1 MSHLLSN
8 PLDFPLNSSRLIEAS
23 AGTGKTYTI
32 AALYVRLV
40 IGHGVQ
46 NEEDNGEENT
56 SFGRELVPKNI
67 LVMTFTKAATEEL
80 SDRIRARLAEAAAY
94 FRDPDAVEGDQFLAS
109 LRDDCVTQKQNLMH
123 LARLLDLASQSMD
136 EAAVK
141 TIHGWCQSMLKE
153 HAFASGSLF
162 SQNVETENEE
172 LRLQAAEDYFR
183 RFIYPADAELS
194 ARLLEDFKSPEAL
207 LGLTYSLSK
216 SAKAPVSG
224 DLHALLSDAENA
236 HKARMAA
243 IKQEVAPIVQDL
255 VDKTSQ
261 AKGAATK
268 LKQFQKFADWCA
280 DPDMVEPD
288 ATAANWKNIGAD
300 ELQKFAEAKL
310 GGMADNWAILGQ
322 LQERIKQSKVQ
333 QQEELAKVKQ
343 HAAFWVSRRFAEL
356 QNQRAEMGH
365 DDMLTRLRDA
375 LKGPSGEALAAAIRK
390 QYPIAMVDEFQDTDP
405 VQYEIFNRIY
415 HLAEPHEGTGIFLI
429 GDPKQAIYSFRNAD
443 IHTYLKARRDT
454 EGRHY
459 NLAKNFRSSQ
469 AMVDGVNALFERAEN
484 LPRGAFLFKTEQTN
498 ELPFNRVEANGLKK
512 AFKHCLLSSNLKT
525 APALLW
531 SVSGEEKRNKDTF
544 FRAAANHHANLI
556 ASLLNDP
563 QAGYY
568 NEDDNLEQRVKTSDI
583 AVLVNNFSEANAIK
597 KALSDRGLKSVYLSD
612 RESVFAQRVAK
623 DLLTLV
629 SACAEPR
636 DPSLIRSAL
645 ATQLLGLPLAELEHI
660 HSNEQEWE
668 RRVEQFLSYHDQWQ
682 RQGVLA
688 MLHNLLHEYQ
698 VPAKLLADTIQGERQ
713 LSDVLHLAELLQQQS
728 MVLDGIPALVN
739 HFAEQVNE
747 RHGFGSNSR
756 TQSDEQQLRLESDAE
771 LIKIITIHKSKGLQY
786 PLVFMPFVAYT
797 QAEAYRIRPP
807 AVYHDENGELQVL
820 WSKDDDNK
828 QRLSDE
834 ILAEDLRK
842 MYVAVTRAQYATFIA
857 LETVKE
863 HRNNPLF
870 YLLNGGES
878 LANEFYNEVS
888 ERWQQTPHTQLT
900 RLESDEPLVRALE
913 QEQTLPKLTPRHM
926 PPGRKL
932 ERWWV
937 ASYSALQYSGSTQSG
952 ASTTSVP
959 APQSPDEMNLLD
971 ERDDEDETQIAS
983 AAEPSPDSIH
993 HLPKGAG
1000 PGTFLHN
1007 LLEESANIGF
1017 AQVADDAAERTA
1029 LVQRFC
1035 VSPFWQE
1042 HETSIDHWLNAYLH
1056 NEFPINRQG
1065 DTINLQALKQYKAEP
1080 EFWFGASEVHAQKL
1094 DAVVREHILPGH
1106 DRPALE
1112 PNVLNGMLKGFI
1124 DLVFEHNGQY
1134 YVADYKS
1141 NWLGEDDHA
1150 YTGQAMREKILHSRY
1165 DLQYVIYTLALHRL
1179 LKARLGEAY
1188 DYDTHVGGAVYLFLR
1203 GHRAETGGAFCDR
1216 PSRALIEQLDELF
1229 AGKNLSDKEPT

>member
-1 MSHLLSN
+1 MSQSTTHTLEN

-40 IGHGVQ
+40 IGHGTQ
-46 NEEDNGEENT
+46 DTAFE
-56 SFGRELVPKNI
+56 RELVPKNI

-94 FRDPDAVEGDQFLAS
+94 FRDPNAVDSDPFLAS
-109 LRDDCVTQKQNLMH
+109 LREDCVAKEQNLKH

-162 SQNVETENEE
+162 SQDVETDNEE

-183 RFIYPADAELS
+183 RFIYPADVELS
-194 ARLLEDFKSPEAL
+194 EKLLEDFTSPEAL

-216 SAKAPVSG
+216 SGQAPVEG
-224 DLHALLSDAENA
+224 DLQSLLSGAESG
-236 HKARMAA
+236 HKQRIAA
-243 IKQEVAPIVQDL
+243 IKQEVSPIFNEL
-255 VDKTSQ
+255 IDKTSQ
-261 AKGAATK
+261 VKGTATK

-280 DPDMVEPD
+280 DAELVEPD
-288 ATAANWKNIGAD
+288 ATAANWKNISAD

-310 GGMADNWAILGQ
+310 GGMPDSWNVLGQ
-322 LQERIKQSKVQ
+322 LQERLKQSKFQ
-333 QQEELAKVKQ
+333 QTQELAKVKQ
-343 HAAFWVSRRFAEL
+343 HATFWVNKRFAEL

-415 HLAEPHEGTGIFLI
+415 NLAEPHTGTGIFLI

-443 IHTYLKARRDT
+443 IFTYLKARRDT

-469 AMVDGVNALFERAEN
+469 AMVDSVNTLFERAEE
-484 LPRGAFLFKTEQTN
+484 LPRGAFLFKTEDDNQ
-498 ELPFNRVEANGLKK
+498 LPFNRVAANGLKRT
-512 AFKHCLLSSNLKT
+512 FKHCLLSSNVKA

-531 SVSGEEKRNKDTF
+531 SVSSEEKRNKDTV

-568 NEDDNLEQRVKTSDI
+568 NEDDVLEQRVKTSDI

-623 DLLTLV
+623 DLLALV

-645 ATQLLGLPLAELEHI
+645 ATRLLGLPFAELEHI
-660 HSNEQEWE
+660 HSNEQAWE
-668 RRVEQFLSYHDQWQ
+668 ARVEQFLSYHDQWL

-688 MLHNLLHEYQ
+688 MLHNVLHDHQ
-698 VPAKLLADTIQGERQ
+698 VPATLLDDRIHGERQ
-713 LSDVLHLAELLQQQS
+713 LSDVLHIAELLQQQS
-728 MVLDGIPALVN
+728 LVLDGIPALVN

-747 RHGFGSNSR
+747 RQGFDSNSR
-756 TQSDEQQLRLESDAE
+756 TQSDEQQLRLESDDE

-797 QAEAYRIRPP
+797 QSETYRIKPP
-807 AVYHDENGELQVL
+807 AVYHDEKGELQVL

-857 LETVKE
+857 LEAMSE

-870 YLLNGGES
+870 YLLNGGEALS
-878 LANEFYNEVS
+878 DELYKVVN
-888 ERWQQTPHTQLT
+888 ERWQQSAHTQVT
-900 RLESDEPLVRALE
+900 RLEDDEPLVRALE
-913 QEQTLPKLTPRHM
+913 QEQQAPKLTPKTM
-926 PPGRKL
+926 PAGRKL

-937 ASYSALQYSGSTQSG
+937 ASYSALKYEG
-952 ASTTSVP
+952 AVTKSAQ

-971 ERDDEDETQIAS
+971 ERDDENEQVAS
-983 AAEPSPDSIH
+983 VAEPSADSIH

-1007 LLEESANIGF
+1007 LLEESANRGF
-1017 AQVADDAAERTA
+1017 EVIAHDTSERTE

-1035 VSPFWQE
+1035 VSPLWQE
-1042 HETSIDHWLNAYLH
+1042 HEQSIAQWLNAYLQT
-1056 NEFPINRQG
+1056 EFALNANG
-1065 DTINLQALKQYKAEP
+1065 DKISLSQLQQYKAEP
-1080 EFWFGASEVHAQKL
+1080 EFWFGASGVNAQRL
-1094 DAVVREHILPGH
+1094 DSLVQQHTLTGY

-1112 PNVLNGMLKGFI
+1112 PNLLNGMLKGFI
-1124 DLVFEHNGQY
+1124 DLVFEHNGKY

-1150 YTGQAMREKILHSRY
+1150 YSEDAMREKILHSRY

-1179 LKARLGEAY
+1179 LKARLGDEY

-1216 PSRALIEQLDELF
+1216 PPKELIEQLDSLF
-1229 AGKNLSDKEPT
+1229 AGESVKDKESV

>member
-1 MSHLLSN
+1 MSHMLSHTLEN
-8 PLDFPLNSSRLIEAS
+8 PLDFPLSGSRLIEAS

-40 IGHGVQ
+40 IGHGSS
-46 NEEDNGEENT
+46 ET
-56 SFGRELVPKNI
+56 SFERELVPKNI

-94 FRDPDAVEGDQFLAS
+94 FRDPESVQSDPFLAS
-109 LRDDCVTQKQNLMH
+109 LREDCVKQQQNLMH

-162 SQNVETENEE
+162 SQDVETDNEE

-216 SAKAPVSG
+216 SGQAPIDG
-224 DLHALLSDAENA
+224 DLHSLLEEAESA
-236 HKARMAA
+236 HQQRMAT
-243 IKQEVAPIVQDL
+243 IKQEIGPIVQDL
-255 VDKTSQ
+255 IDKSSQ
-261 AKGAATK
+261 VKGVATK

-280 DPDMVEPD
+280 DPELVEPD
-288 ATAANWKNIGAD
+288 ATAANWKNISTD
-300 ELQKFAEAKL
+300 ELQKFADTKL
-310 GGMADNWAILGQ
+310 GGMSAEWKALGG
-322 LQERIKQSKVQ
+322 LQERIKQSKVK

-343 HAAFWVSRRFAEL
+343 HAAAWVSHRFAEL

-390 QYPIAMVDEFQDTDP
+390 QYPVAMVDEFQDTDP

-415 HLAEPHEGTGIFLI
+415 NLAEPHAGTGIFLI

-443 IHTYLKARRDT
+443 IYTYLKARRDT
-454 EGRHY
+454 AGRHY
-459 NLAKNFRSSQ
+459 NLARNFRSSQ
-469 AMVDGVNALFERAEN
+469 AMVDSVNVLFERAEQ
-484 LPRGAFLFKTEQTN
+484 LPRGAFLFKTDNDNQ
-498 ELPFNRVEANGLKK
+498 LPFNRVAANGLKRT
-512 AFKHCLLSSNLKT
+512 FKHCLLSSNLKT
-525 APALLW
+525 GPALLW
-531 SVSGEEKRNKDTF
+531 SVSDQEQRNKNDF
-544 FRAAANHHANLI
+544 FRAAANHHANLM

-568 NEDDNLEQRVKTSDI
+568 NGEGQLEQRVKTSDI
-583 AVLVNNFSEANAIK
+583 AVLVNNFNEANTIK

-623 DLLTLV
+623 DLLALI

-645 ATQLLGLPLAELEHI
+645 ATQLLGLPLSELEYI
-660 HSNEQEWE
+660 HSDEQQWE

-688 MLHNLLHEYQ
+688 MLQSLLHDYQ
-698 VPAKLLADTIQGERQ
+698 VPAKLLEDRIQGERQ
-713 LSDVLHLAELLQQQS
+713 LSDVLHIAELLQQQS
-728 MVLDGIPALVN
+728 MVLDGTPALVN

-756 TQSDEQQLRLESDAE
+756 TQSDEQQLRLESDDE

-786 PLVFMPFVAYT
+786 PLVFMPFAAYT
-797 QAEAYRIRPP
+797 QAEAYRIKPP
-807 AVYHDENGELQVL
+807 AVYHDENGQLQVL

-857 LETVKE
+857 LETMKE

-870 YLLNGGES
+870 YLLNGGASPADE
-878 LANEFYNEVS
+878 LYNEVS
-888 ERWQQTPHTQLT
+888 ERWQQPAHTQLT
-900 RLESDEPLVRALE
+900 RLEDDEPLVRALE
-913 QEQTLPKLTPRHM
+913 QEQTTPKLTPRSM
-926 PPGRKL
+926 PADRTL

-937 ASYSALQYSGSTQSG
+937 ASYSALKFEG
-952 ASTTSVP
+952 AVKKSEQ

-971 ERDDEDETQIAS
+971 ERDDDDIQVAS
-983 AAEPSPDSIH
+983 AEQPSQDSIH

-1017 AQVADDAAERTA
+1017 AQIANDAGERSE

-1035 VSPFWQE
+1035 VSPYWQE
-1042 HETSIDHWLNAYLH
+1042 HQNSLEHWLNAYLH
-1056 NEFPINRQG
+1056 SEFPLGNN
-1065 DTINLQALKQYKAEP
+1065 DETVSLSVLNQYKAEP
-1080 EFWFGASEVHAQKL
+1080 EFWFGASQVNAQTL
-1094 DAVVREHILPGH
+1094 DALVCEHILVGH
-1106 DRPALE
+1106 ERPALE
-1112 PNVLNGMLKGFI
+1112 PNLLNGMLKGFI
-1124 DLVFEHNGQY
+1124 DLVFEVNGQY

-1141 NWLGEDDHA
+1141 NWLGENDHA
-1150 YTGQAMREKILHSRY
+1150 YTEQAMRQKILHSRY

-1179 LKARLGEAY
+1179 LKARLGNEY

-1203 GHRAETGGAFCDR
+1203 GHRAETGGAFFDR
-1216 PSRALIEQLDELF
+1216 PPRQLIEQLDTLF
-1229 AGKNLSDKEPT
+1229 AGEERV

>member
-1 MSHLLSN
+1 MSQLTSNTQASHTLEN

-40 IGHGVQ
+40 IGHGAY
-46 NEEDNGEENT
+46 NGTEETAFE
-56 SFGRELVPKNI
+56 RELVPKNI

-94 FRDPDAVEGDQFLAS
+94 FREPDSADSDPFLAS
-109 LRDDCVTQKQNLMH
+109 LREDCVAKEQNIKH

-162 SQNVETENEE
+162 SQDVETDNEA
-172 LRLQAAEDYFR
+172 LRQQAAEDYFR
-183 RFIYPADAELS
+183 RFIYPADTELS
-194 ARLLEDFKSPEAL
+194 DKLLEDFGSPEAL

-216 SAKAPVSG
+216 SGLSPIKG
-224 DLHALLSDAENA
+224 DLKTLLGEAERN
-236 HKARMAA
+236 HKQRVAA
-243 IKQEVAPIVQDL
+243 IKLEVAPIFQDL

-261 AKGAATK
+261 VKGTTTK
-268 LKQFQKFADWCA
+268 LKQFQKFVDWCA
-280 DPDMVEPD
+280 DADSVEPGV
-288 ATAANWKNIGAD
+288 TPANWKNIRQI
-300 ELQKFAEAKL
+300 ELQEFAEAKL
-310 GGMADNWAILGQ
+310 GGMSETWAPIGQ
-322 LQERIKQSKVQ
+322 LQERLKQSRAQHQ
-333 QQEELAKVKQ
+333 QELAKVKQ
-343 HAAFWVSRRFAEL
+343 HAAFWVNKRFAEL

-375 LKGPSGEALAAAIRK
+375 LNGPSGDALAAAIRK

-415 HLAEPHEGTGIFLI
+415 NLAEPHPSTGIFLI

-443 IHTYLKARRDT
+443 IFTYLKARRDT

-469 AMVDGVNALFERAEN
+469 AMVDSVNALFETAESQ
-484 LPRGAFLFKTEQTN
+484 PRGAFLFKTEEDN
-498 ELPFNRVEANGLKK
+498 PLPFQSVGANGLKRT
-512 AFKHCLLSSNLKT
+512 FKHCLMSSDLKT

-531 SVSGEEKRNKDTF
+531 SVSDEQKRSKEIV
-544 FRAAANHHANLI
+544 FRTAANHHANLI

-568 NEDDNLEQRVKTSDI
+568 NEDNTLAQRVKTSDI
-583 AVLVNNFSEANAIK
+583 AVLVNNFNEANAIK

-612 RESVFAQRVAK
+612 RESVFAQREAK
-623 DLLTLV
+623 DLLALV

-636 DPSLIRSAL
+636 DPSLIRSGL
-645 ATQLLGLPLAELEHI
+645 ATQLLGLSFSELEHI
-660 HSNEQEWE
+660 HSHEQAWE
-668 RRVEQFLSYHDQWQ
+668 ARVEQFLSYHEQWQ

-688 MLHNLLHEYQ
+688 MLHNLLHDYQ
-698 VPAKLLADTIQGERQ
+698 VPAQLLGDRIHGERR
-713 LSDVLHLAELLQQQS
+713 LSDVLHIAELLQQQS
-728 MVLDGIPALVN
+728 LVLDGIPALVN
-739 HFAEQVNE
+739 HFAELVNE

-797 QAEAYRIRPP
+797 QSETYRIKPP
-807 AVYHDENGELQVL
+807 ASYHDENGEPQVL

-834 ILAEDLRK
+834 MLAEDLRK

-857 LETVKE
+857 LEAMSE

-870 YLLNGGES
+870 YLLNGGEPLS
-878 LANEFYNEVS
+878 DELYRVVN
-888 ERWQQTPHTQLT
+888 ERWKQNEHTAVT
-900 RLESDEPLVRALE
+900 RLADDEPLVQALE
-913 QEQTLPKLTPRHM
+913 QEQAVPKLTPRSM
-926 PPGRKL
+926 PIDRKL

-937 ASYSALQYSGSTQSG
+937 ASYSALKYEG
-952 ASTTSVP
+952 AVSTTSQ
-959 APQSPDEMNLLD
+959 APQSADEMNLLD
-971 ERDDEDETQIAS
+971 ERENDDIGVAS
-983 AAEPSPDSIH
+983 VDKPSPDSIH

-1007 LLEESANIGF
+1007 LLEESANQGF
-1017 AQVADDAAERTA
+1017 EHIAQDTTERTA

-1035 VSPFWQE
+1035 VNPLWQE
-1042 HETSIDHWLNAYLH
+1042 YEQSITQWLAAYLQT
-1056 NEFPINRQG
+1056 EFSINTNGSKVSLAQLPG
-1065 DTINLQALKQYKAEP
+1065 YKAEP
-1080 EFWFGASEVHAQKL
+1080 EFWFGASDVNAQTL
-1094 DAVVREHILPGH
+1094 DRLVQQHILPGEE
-1106 DRPALE
+1106 RPALE
-1112 PNVLNGMLKGFI
+1112 PNLLNGMLKGFI
-1124 DLVFEHNGQY
+1124 DLVFEYDGKY

-1150 YTGQAMREKILHSRY
+1150 YSECAMRDKILHSRY

-1203 GHRAETGGAFCDR
+1203 GHRADTGGAFCDR
-1216 PSRALIEQLDELF
+1216 PPRNLIEQLDSLF
-1229 AGKNLSDKEPT
+1229 AGQSAENKEAV

>member
-1 MSHLLSN
+1 MSHLPSYTLGHTLDN
-8 PLDFPLNSSRLIEAS
+8 PLDFPLNNSRLIEAS

-40 IGHGVQ
+40 IGHGA
-46 NEEDNGEENT
+46 GEK
-56 SFGRELVPKNI
+56 SFERELVPKNI

-94 FRDPDAVEGDQFLAS
+94 FRDPASVDSDPFLAS
-109 LRDDCVTQKQNLMH
+109 LRQDCAAREQNLMH

-162 SQNVETENEE
+162 SQDVETDNEE

-194 ARLLEDFKSPEAL
+194 ARLLKDFKSPEAL

-216 SAKAPVSG
+216 TGQAPVSG
-224 DLHALLSDAENA
+224 DLQDLLKDAERA
-236 HKARMAA
+236 HQQRMDA
-243 IKQEVAPIVQDL
+243 IKREITPIVQDL

-261 AKGAATK
+261 VKGTTTK
-268 LKQFQKFADWCA
+268 LKQFQKFAEWCA
-280 DPDMVEPD
+280 DPDSVEPD
-288 ATAANWKNIGAD
+288 VTAANWKNISRD
-300 ELQKFAEAKL
+300 ELQKFADAKL
-310 GGMADNWAILGQ
+310 GSMSPDWAILGE
-322 LQERIKQSKVQ
+322 LQERIKHSKVQ

-343 HAAFWVSRRFAEL
+343 HAAYWVNHRFAEL

-375 LKGPSGEALAAAIRK
+375 LQGPSGEALGAAIRK
-390 QYPIAMVDEFQDTDP
+390 QYPVAMVDEFQDTDP

-415 HLAEPHEGTGIFLI
+415 NLAEPHAGTGIFLI

-443 IHTYLKARRDT
+443 IYTYLKARRDT

-459 NLAKNFRSSQ
+459 NLARNFRSSQ
-469 AMVDGVNALFERAEN
+469 AMVDSVNCLFKRAEP
-484 LPRGAFLFKTEQTN
+484 LPRGAFLFKTEQSN
-498 ELPFNRVEANGLKK
+498 ELPFNQVQANGLKRT
-512 AFKHCLLSSNLKT
+512 FKHCLLSSNLKT

-531 SVSGEEKRNKDTF
+531 SVSDQQKRNKDTF
-544 FRAAANHHANLI
+544 FRAAANHHANI
-556 ASLLNDP
+556 MASLLNDP

-568 NEDDNLEQRVKTSDI
+568 HDDGTLERRVKTGDI
-583 AVLVNNFSEANAIK
+583 AVLVNNFNEANAMK

-623 DLLTLV
+623 DLLALV

-645 ATQLLGLPLAELEHI
+645 ATQLLGLPLPELERI
-660 HSNEQEWE
+660 HSDEQQWE
-668 RRVEQFLSYHDQWQ
+668 NRVEQFLSYHDQWQ

-688 MLHNLLHEYQ
+688 MLHSLLHDYQ
-698 VPAKLLADTIQGERQ
+698 VPAQLLQDRIQGERQ
-713 LSDVLHLAELLQQQS
+713 LSDVLHIAELLQQQS
-728 MVLDGIPALVN
+728 LVLDGMPALVN
-739 HFAEQVNE
+739 HFVEQVNE

-797 QAEAYRIRPP
+797 QAENYRIKSP
-807 AVYHDENGELQVL
+807 AAYHDENGELQVL

-834 ILAEDLRK
+834 ILAEDVRK
-842 MYVAVTRAQYATFIA
+842 MYVAITRAQYATFIA
-857 LETVKE
+857 LEAMKE

-870 YLLNGGES
+870 YLLSGGES
-878 LANEFYNEVS
+878 LSGELYNEIS
-888 ERWQQTPHTQLT
+888 DRWQQAPHTQLT
-900 RLESDEPLVRALE
+900 RLEDDEPLVRVME
-913 QEQTLPKLTPRHM
+913 QEQKRPKLVPRSM
-926 PPGRKL
+926 PTDRKL

-937 ASYSALQYSGSTQSG
+937 ASYSALKYQG
-952 ASTTSVP
+952 ATIKNVQ

-971 ERDDEDETQIAS
+971 EREEDDTVIAS
-983 AAEPSPDSIH
+983 VTEPSPDSIH

-1017 AQVADDAAERTA
+1017 LQLADDVTA
-1029 LVQRFC
+1029 CSELVQHFC
-1035 VSPFWQE
+1035 VSPYWQE
-1042 HETSIDHWLNAYLH
+1042 HQGSIEHWLTAYLR
-1056 NEFPINRQG
+1056 NEFPINTNG
-1065 DTINLQALKQYKAEP
+1065 ETISLSALEQYKAEP
-1080 EFWFGASEVHAQKL
+1080 EFWFAASEVNTQKL
-1094 DAVVREHILPGH
+1094 DALVCEHILPGYE
-1106 DRPALE
+1106 RPALE
-1112 PNVLNGMLKGFI
+1112 PNLLNGMLKGFI
-1124 DLVFEHNGQY
+1124 DLVFEHNGYY

-1141 NWLGEDDHA
+1141 NWLGENDKA
-1150 YTGQAMREKILHSRY
+1150 YTEQAMREKILHSRY

-1179 LKARLGEAY
+1179 LKARLSNEY

-1216 PSRALIEQLDELF
+1216 PPRELIEQLDALF
-1229 AGKNLSDKEPT
+1229 SGESCAGKELV

>member
-40 IGHGVQ
+40 IGHGTH
-46 NEEDNGEENT
+46 NGTEETHFD
-56 SFGRELVPKNI
+56 RELVPKNI

-94 FRDPDAVEGDQFLAS
+94 FRDPESIKGDPFLAS
-109 LRDDCVTQKQNLMH
+109 LREDCATQGQNLKH

-162 SQNVETENEE
+162 SQNVETENDE

-194 ARLLEDFKSPEAL
+194 ARLLEDFTSPEAL
-207 LGLTYSLSK
+207 LGLAYSLSK
-216 SAKAPVSG
+216 SGQAPVNG
-224 DLHALLSDAENA
+224 DLHSLLKEAESA
-236 HKARMAA
+236 HQSRMAL
-243 IKQEVAPIVQDL
+243 IKQEIAPIVQDL

-280 DPDMVEPD
+280 GPEMVEPD
-288 ATAANWKNIGAD
+288 ATAANWKNISTD

-310 GGMADNWAILGQ
+310 GGMADNWLALGQ
-322 LQERIKQSKVQ
+322 LQDRIKQSKVQ
-333 QQEELAKVKQ
+333 QQEELARVKQ
-343 HAAFWVSRRFAEL
+343 HAAFWVSSRFAEL

-375 LKGPSGEALAAAIRK
+375 LKGPSGEALAASIRK
-390 QYPIAMVDEFQDTDP
+390 QYPVAMVDEFQDTDP

-415 HLAEPHEGTGIFLI
+415 HLAEPHAGTGIFLI

-443 IHTYLKARRDT
+443 IYTYLKARRDT

-469 AMVDGVNALFERAEN
+469 AMVDGVNALFERAEE
-484 LPRGAFLFKTEQTN
+484 LPRGAFLFKNEQDN
-498 ELPFNRVEANGLKK
+498 QLPFNRVEANGLKTT
-512 AFKHCLLSSNLKT
+512 FKHCLLSSNLKT

-544 FRAAANHHANLI
+544 FRAAANHHANTI

-568 NEDDNLEQRVKTSDI
+568 NENDQLEQRVKTSDI
-583 AVLVNNFSEANAIK
+583 AVLVNNFNEANAIK

-623 DLLTLV
+623 DLLALV

-636 DPSLIRSAL
+636 DPSRIRSAL
-645 ATQLLGLPLAELEHI
+645 ATQVLALPLAELEHI

-668 RRVEQFLSYHDQWQ
+668 QRVGQFLDYHDQWQ
-682 RQGVLA
+682 RQGILA
-688 MLHNLLHEYQ
+688 MLHSLLHDHQ
-698 VPAKLLADTIQGERQ
+698 VPAKLLQDKVHGERQ
-713 LSDVLHLAELLQQQS
+713 LSDVLHIAELLQQQS
-728 MVLDGIPALVN
+728 LVLDGIPALVN

-756 TQSDEQQLRLESDAE
+756 TQSDEQQLRLESDDA

-797 QAEAYRIRPP
+797 QAETHRIKPP
-807 AVYHDENGELQVL
+807 AVYHDDNGQLQVL

-828 QRLSDE
+828 QRVSDE

-870 YLLNGGES
+870 YLLNGGTS
-878 LANEFYNEVS
+878 LSDELYNEVS
-888 ERWQQTPHTQLT
+888 ERWQQAPHTQIT
-900 RLESDEPLVRALE
+900 RLEDDEPLVRALE
-913 QEQTLPKLTPRHM
+913 QEQTLPKLTPRQM

-937 ASYSALQYSGSTQSG
+937 ASYSALKYEG
-952 ASTTSVP
+952 AVTKNVQ

-971 ERDDEDETQIAS
+971 ERDDPDETQIAS
-983 AAEPSPDSIH
+983 AAEPSFDSIH

-1017 AQVADDAAERTA
+1017 TQVADNAAERTE

-1042 HETSIDHWLNAYLH
+1042 HENSIEQWLNAYLH
-1056 NEFPINRQG
+1056 NEFPINEQG
-1065 DTINLQALKQYKAEP
+1065 DRISLRALEQYKAEP
-1080 EFWFGASEVHAQKL
+1080 EFWFGASQVTAHTL
-1094 DAVVREHILPGH
+1094 DALVHEHILPGY

-1112 PNVLNGMLKGFI
+1112 TNVLNGMLKGFI

-1150 YTGQAMREKILHSRY
+1150 YTEQAMREKILHSRY

-1216 PSRALIEQLDELF
+1216 PPRTLIEQLDELF
-1229 AGKNLSDKEPT
+1229 AGKDLSDREQA

>member
-1 MSHLLSN
+1 MSQLSSQSSGHTLEN

-40 IGHGVQ
+40 IGHGSH
-46 NEEDNGEENT
+46 NGTEETAFD
-56 SFGRELVPKNI
+56 RELVPKNI

-94 FRDPDAVEGDQFLAS
+94 FRDPEAVEGDPFLAS
-109 LRDDCVTQKQNLMH
+109 LRDDCAAQGQNLMH

-162 SQNVETENEE
+162 SQDVETDNEE

-194 ARLLEDFKSPEAL
+194 ARLLEDFKSPETL

-216 SAKAPVSG
+216 SGQAPVNG
-224 DLHALLSDAENA
+224 DLHSLLKEAESA
-236 HKARMAA
+236 HQQRMAD
-243 IKQEVAPIVQDL
+243 IKQEVAPIVQEL

-268 LKQFQKFADWCA
+268 LKQFQKFADWCG
-280 DPDMVEPD
+280 DSDLVEPD
-288 ATAANWKNIGAD
+288 ATAANWKNIGTD

-310 GGMADNWAILGQ
+310 GGMPQSWATLGE
-322 LQERIKQSKVQ
+322 LQERIKRSKVQ

-343 HAAFWVSRRFAEL
+343 HAAFWVSSRFAEL

-390 QYPIAMVDEFQDTDP
+390 QYPVAMVDEFQDTDP

-415 HLAEPHEGTGIFLI
+415 NLADPHPGTGIFLI

-443 IHTYLKARRDT
+443 IYTYLKARRDT

-459 NLAKNFRSSQ
+459 NLARNFRSSQ
-469 AMVDGVNALFERAEN
+469 AMVDGVNALFERAEE
-484 LPRGAFLFKTEQTN
+484 LPRGAFLFKTEAENQ
-498 ELPFNRVEANGLKK
+498 LPFNPVGANGLKRT
-512 AFKHCLLSSNLKT
+512 FKHCLLSSNLKT

-531 SVSGEEKRNKDTF
+531 SVSGEEKRNKNDF

-568 NEDDNLEQRVKTSDI
+568 NGDDKLEQRVKTSDI
-583 AVLVNNFSEANAIK
+583 AVLVNNFNEANAIK

-623 DLLTLV
+623 DLLALV

-660 HSNEQEWE
+660 HSHEREWE
-668 RRVEQFLSYHDQWQ
+668 ERVEQFLSYHDQWQ

-688 MLHNLLHEYQ
+688 MLHSLLHDHQ
-698 VPAKLLADTIQGERQ
+698 VPAKLLEDRIHGERQ
-713 LSDVLHLAELLQQQS
+713 LSDVLHIAELLQQQS
-728 MVLDGIPALVN
+728 LVLDGIPALVN

-756 TQSDEQQLRLESDAE
+756 TQSDEQQLRLESDDE

-797 QAEAYRIRPP
+797 QAEAYRIKPP

-828 QRLSDE
+828 QRLSNE

-857 LETVKE
+857 LEAVKE

-878 LANEFYNEVS
+878 LTDELYNEVS
-888 ERWQQTPHTQLT
+888 ERWHQAPHTQLT
-900 RLESDEPLVRALE
+900 RLEDDEPLVRALE
-913 QEQTLPKLTPRHM
+913 QEQTTPKLTPRSM
-926 PPGRKL
+926 PAGRKL

-937 ASYSALQYSGSTQSG
+937 ASYSALKYEG
-952 ASTTSVP
+952 AVTKSVQ

-971 ERDDEDETQIAS
+971 ERDDPDETEVAS

-1017 AQVADDAAERTA
+1017 AKIAGDAAERTG
-1029 LVQRFC
+1029 LVEGFC
-1035 VSPFWQE
+1035 VSPYWQE
-1042 HETSIDHWLNAYLH
+1042 HQNSLEHWLDAYLH
-1056 NEFPINRQG
+1056 NEFSINGSG
-1065 DTINLQALKQYKAEP
+1065 DRVSLSALEQYKAEP
-1080 EFWFGASEVHAQKL
+1080 EFWFGASEVNAQRL
-1094 DAVVREHILPGH
+1094 DALVREHILPGH
-1106 DRPALE
+1106 ERPALE

-1124 DLVFEHNGQY
+1124 DLVFEHNGKY

-1150 YTGQAMREKILHSRY
+1150 YTEQAMREKILHSRY

-1179 LKARLGEAY
+1179 LKARLGSEY

-1203 GHRAETGGAFCDR
+1203 GHRAESDGAFCDR
-1216 PSRALIEQLDELF
+1216 PPRELIEKLDALF
-1229 AGKNLSDKEPT
+1229 SGKDLSDKEPV